1 MYFGI
6 YCSGCDTT
14 KYTKAKDGKLLPRT
28 SNWFVN
34 KSHNDKSQGEV
45 SSYVST
51 NKSNPS
57 TIVVKDDGKISQGI
71 QTIKL
76 SNTRPVNDTI
86 RMNVSTWLIY
96 DKSNPAATFNKFN
109 VTFLDTAQWGG
120 RALNNKGEDINSVGN
135 VLDSAKGNLSDFTNK
150 SHKRSDW

>member
-1 MYFGI
+1 
-6 YCSGCDTT
+6 
-14 KYTKAKDGKLLPRT
+14 
-28 SNWFVN
+28 
-34 KSHNDKSQGEV
+34 
-45 SSYVST
+45 
-51 NKSNPS
+51 
-57 TIVVKDDGKISQGI
+57 
-71 QTIKL
+71 
-76 SNTRPVNDTI
+76 
-86 RMNVSTWLIY
+86 MNVSTWLIY